1 MGWKVIPMFELLL
14 LLTVC
19 LNISSDIVDRRIS
32 GVSNPRALTLWAAIL
47 QLLLVC
53 PFIFW
58 LRWPGWL
65 HLGLLLV
72 VGAFSGFAREH
83 WYRALAQTHEQL
95 SRFVPF
101 VRLSSVLVLALAIL
115 LLGETMT
122 PMMAAG
128 ALLMIA
134 AGFLISLERYGGN
147 WRQFLHANRALALV
161 AVFAASNACISVS
174 YKYLL
179 ENELNIISIYF
190 FLKLF
195 QCWPLV
201 AKAAVDGTLKSSRQE
216 IAHPGWLVVSR
227 LFQTVAAL
235 VFLLVLYRLPLTRV
249 EPLMALS
256 PFLYLAWER
265 IERRFFPLVPVA
277 SADGAGAGGRR
288 VLILR
293 LAATGMTIAGLILL
307 HQK

>member
-1 MGWKVIPMFELLL
+1 MFEFLL
-14 LLTVC
+14 LLTLC
-19 LNISSDIVDRRIS
+19 LNISSDIIDRRIS
-32 GVSNPRALTLWAAIL
+32 GISNPRALTLWAAML

-53 PFIFW
+53 PFVFW
-58 LRWPGWL
+58 LQWPEWP

-101 VRLSSVLVLALAIL
+101 VRLSSVLVLGLAIL

-122 PMMAAG
+122 PIMAAG

-134 AGFLISLERYGGN
+134 AGFVISLERYGGS
-147 WRQFLHANRALALV
+147 WRECLQANRALALV
-161 AVFAASNACISVS
+161 VVFATSNAFISVS

-179 ENELNIISIYF
+179 GQELNIISIYF

-195 QCWPLV
+195 QCLPLV
-201 AKAAVDGTLKSSRQE
+201 AKAALEGTLISSHKE
-216 IAHPGWLVVSR
+216 IGRPLWFVVSR

-256 PFLYLAWER
+256 PFIYLAWEWL
-265 IERRFFPLVPVA
+265 ERRFFLRGV
-277 SADGAGAGGRR
+277 STTAGATARC
-288 VLILR
+288 VPILR
-293 LAATGMTIAGLILL
+293 LAATGMTMIGLLLL

>member
-1 MGWKVIPMFELLL
+1 MFELLL
-14 LLTVC
+14 LLTLC

-32 GVSNPRALTLWAAIL
+32 GISNPRALNLWASIV

-58 LRWPGWL
+58 LQWPGWP
-65 HLGLLLV
+65 HVGLLLV

-122 PMMAAG
+122 PMMAVG
-128 ALLMIA
+128 ALLMIG
-134 AGFLISLERYGGN
+134 AGFMISLERYGGH
-147 WRQFLHANRALALV
+147 WREFLHANRALALV
-161 AVFAASNACISVS
+161 LVFATSNAFISVS

-179 ENELNIISIYF
+179 GQALNIITIYF
-190 FLKLF
+190 LLKLF
-195 QCWPLV
+195 QCLPLV
-201 AKAAVDGTLKSSRQE
+201 AKAVVEGTLMSSRME
-216 IAHPGWLVVSR
+216 IAHPRWFVVSR
-227 LFQTVAAL
+227 ISQTVAAL

-256 PFLYLAWER
+256 PFIYLGWEWL
-265 IERRFFPLVPVA
+265 ERRFFPPRGTA
-277 SADGAGAGGRR
+277 TADTIARR

-293 LAATGMTIAGLILL
+293 VGATCISIVGLVLL

>member
-1 MGWKVIPMFELLL
+1 MFEFLLL

-58 LRWPGWL
+58 LQWPGWP

-72 VGAFSGFAREH
+72 VGTFSGFTREH

-128 ALLMIA
+128 ALLMIV
-134 AGFLISLERYGGN
+134 AGFMISLERYGGS
-147 WRQFLHANRALALV
+147 WRECLQANRALALV
-161 AVFAASNACISVS
+161 LVFATSNACISVS

-179 ENELNIISIYF
+179 GQELHIISIYF

-195 QCWPLV
+195 QCLPLV
-201 AKAAVDGTLKSSRQE
+201 AKAAVEGTLTTSRQE
-216 IAHPGWLVVSR
+216 IAHPGWFVLSR
-227 LFQTVAAL
+227 LFQTAAAL

-256 PFLYLAWER
+256 PFIYLAWEWV
-265 IERRFFPLVPVA
+265 ERRFFP
-277 SADGAGAGGRR
+277 SGAVISDATGRRR

-293 LAATGMTIAGLILL
+293 VGATCMTIAGLILL

>member
-1 MGWKVIPMFELLL
+1 MFELLL
-14 LLTVC
+14 LLTLC

-32 GVSNPRALTLWAAIL
+32 GLSNPRALTLWAAIL

-58 LRWPGWL
+58 VQWPGWP
-65 HLGLLLV
+65 HVGLLLL
-72 VGAFSGFAREH
+72 VGVFSGFAREY

-122 PMMAAG
+122 PLMAAG
-128 ALLMIA
+128 ALLMIG
-134 AGFLISLERYGGN
+134 AGFIISLERYGGS
-147 WRQFLHANRALALV
+147 WREFMHANRALALV
-161 AVFAASNACISVS
+161 AVFATSNAFISVS

-179 ENELNIISIYF
+179 GHELNIITIYF

-195 QCWPLV
+195 QCLPLV
-201 AKAAVDGTLKSSRQE
+201 TKAVVEGTLISSRKE
-216 IAHPGWLVVSR
+216 IARPLWFVLSR

-256 PFLYLAWER
+256 PFLYLAWEWVERR
-265 IERRFFPLVPVA
+265 IERRFSLRGTA
-277 SADGAGAGGRR
+277 ATTAGATERR

-293 LAATGMTIAGLILL
+293 VVATGMTIVGLILL